1 MMMVDNEQQNGY
13 SIGEK
18 LCKHK
23 YNSSPYCYDEIAGK
37 ASKLQTF
44 CIINFMSKYEKNEF
58 LQMSRVVTRKL
69 SRRSH

>member
-1 MMMVDNEQQNGY
+1 MMMVDNEQHNGHI
-13 SIGEK
+13 IGEK

-37 ASKLQTF
+37 ASKLQTPF
-44 CIINFMSKYEKNEF
+44 IFKLVPKCAKNEF

-69 SRRSH
+69 SRRSR